1 MATDFRVINDLTSEP
16 YEGEK
21 SPAHYTDEEREK
33 ELESWKEPRPIRPL
47 SYATV
52 GGRPFH
58 FRSRSGCPAPIF
70 SLTNPVDYLDI
81 AQGYGLSAGT
91 DISYRFCYRACAGGP
106 LKWPK
111 VPGKVTRV
119 LGPLPP
125 QPIELWDNDGIVS
138 YDSLK
143 SSPLFKTNTFDKV
156 WTEIFFFAAMP
167 KVFAQNRDG
176 QHIPVKIAAA
186 AAVAC

>member
-1 MATDFRVINDLTSEP
+1 M
-16 YEGEK
+16 
-21 SPAHYTDEEREK
+21 
-33 ELESWKEPRPIRPL
+33 
-47 SYATV
+47 
-52 GGRPFH
+52 
-58 FRSRSGCPAPIF
+58 
-70 SLTNPVDYLDI
+70 
-81 AQGYGLSAGT
+81 
-91 DISYRFCYRACAGGP
+91 
-106 LKWPK
+106 
-111 VPGKVTRV
+111 

-125 QPIELWDNDGIVS
+125 QPIELWDNDGIVNTVSMLWPGDETVLVQADHLDIVGHYWLRPAQPAVSGAPRTYQS

-167 KVFAQNRDG
+167 KVFAQNRNG